1 MELTT
6 DSLLSAAH
14 ALSGRSLGELAHEY
28 RVPLPNNA
36 KRAKGWV
43 GELVEIC
50 LGATSGNRSQPDFDS
65 LGIELKTMPLDSRL
79 KPKESTFVCHASL
92 SGIAEQRWE
101 ESPVYAKLKS
111 VLWVPVE
118 ADAEIDLALR
128 RVGEIFL
135 WSPSPQDWQI
145 LKRDWEEH
153 METIALGLVDQLDGR
168 RGEYLQIRPKG
179 YSSHDRTKTFDVA
192 GNKVSANP
200 RGFYL
205 RQKFT
210 SKILAQSR
218 P

>member
-1 MELTT
+1 M
-6 DSLLSAAH
+6 SAAH
-14 ALSGRSLGELAHEY
+14 ALRGRSLGDLAHER
-28 RVPLPNNA
+28 RVPLPQNA

-43 GELVEIC
+43 GELLEIC
-50 LGATSGNRSQPDFDS
+50 LGATAGNRSQPDFEA
-65 LGIELKTMPLDSRL
+65 LGIELKTMPLNSQL
-79 KPKESTFVCHASL
+79 APKESTFVCHASL

-101 ESPVYAKLKS
+101 DSPVYAKLRR

-118 ADAEIDLALR
+118 ADPEIELAFR

-135 WSPSPQDWQI
+135 WSPSPQDWQV

-153 METIALGLVDQLDGR
+153 METIGLGLIDQIDGR

-179 YSSHDRTKTFDVA
+179 YSSHDRTKTFDA
-192 GNKVSANP
+192 DGDMVSANP

-210 SKILAQSR
+210 AKILASSR
-218 P
+218 Q